1 MLSAQDLRGLIAT
14 PPTPAKPGAD
24 RWDATDTVDLDE
36 TARLT
41 EQLIRDGVSAFMVL
55 GTTGECATL
64 TREDYEAYVDCFL
77 ATVNKRVPTFVGT
90 TALGTHEIVRRI
102 RFVRERG
109 ADATLLGM
117 PMWQPCNLEMA
128 VQHYATISEAFPDF
142 PIMVYA
148 NPRAFRYDF
157 PPAFWRQIVERAP
170 TVIAA
175 KFSEVGRLLPVLRAS
190 QRRINFVPV
199 STAVYAFAR
208 LSPETTTT
216 CWATSVAMGPQPS
229 IALMDAIL
237 AGDWERAKQVND
249 DIAWASEPSHAYT
262 SDQQIFAS
270 YNIQSH
276 RYEQETAGYC
286 PTYPI
291 RPPYNYM
298 PDEYIKLAHETG
310 RRWAQIREKYATA
323 RLAARS

>member
-1 MLSAQDLRGLIAT
+1 MLSAQDLRGMYAI

-36 TARLT
+36 TVRLT
-41 EQLIRDGVSAFMVL
+41 EQLIRDGVSGFMVL

-64 TREDYEAYVDCFL
+64 VREDYEAYVDCFL

-109 ADATLLGM
+109 ADGTLLGM
-117 PMWQPCNLEMA
+117 PMWQPCTLDMA
-128 VQHYATISEAFPDF
+128 VQFYATMSEAFPDF

-175 KFSEVGRLLPVLRAS
+175 KYSDVGRLLAVLRAS
-190 QRRINFVPV
+190 RQRVNFVPV
-199 STAVYAFAR
+199 DSAAYAFAR
-208 LSPETTTT
+208 LSPATTTV
-216 CWATSVAMGPQPS
+216 CWATSACMGPQPS

-237 AGDWERAKQVND
+237 AGDLDRAKQVTD
-249 DIAWASEPSHAYT
+249 DMAWAAEPTHAV
-262 SDQQIFAS
+262 SGDEQVFAS
-270 YNIQSH
+270 YNIQLH
-276 RYEQETAGYC
+276 RYEAQTAGYC
-286 PTYPI
+286 NSGPI

-298 PDEYIKLAHETG
+298 PEEYAQRANETG
-310 RRWAQIREKYATA
+310 QRWAQIRAKYAEA
-323 RLAARS
+323 RLAAR